1 MSSTPHPQ
9 FTTPSSRWRA
19 LLTRNPAAHA
29 SFVYAVLTTR
39 IYCRPTCAA
48 RLARRANVTFYDD
61 AARAAAAGFRAC
73 KRCGPDGE
81 TDGEREAGR
90 RAARRAKEVLERE
103 GGRVV
108 WREVAREV
116 GRAPRYLHEVF
127 KAVVGVTP
135 GVYAEGL
142 RRGRGAEGLVGGGGG
157 EGGVGSM
164 VGEETAAL
172 DGLVGGDAGLLD
184 VGTGDAGV
192 ADGLGQLCEDAEWN
206 WENLVLWEAVTFQ
219 LQPGEVV

>member
-1 MSSTPHPQ
+1 MSTPHPQ

-142 RRGRGAEGLVGGGGG
+142 RRGRGAEGKG
-157 EGGVGSM
+157 EGGVVVEESGLGGV
-164 VGEETAAL
+164 VGEMVAR
-172 DGLVGGDAGLLD
+172 DGLVGGDAGLFD

-192 ADGLGQLCEDAEWN
+192 AEGLGQLCEDAEWN
-206 WENLVLWEAVTFQ
+206 WENLVLWEAVTFP